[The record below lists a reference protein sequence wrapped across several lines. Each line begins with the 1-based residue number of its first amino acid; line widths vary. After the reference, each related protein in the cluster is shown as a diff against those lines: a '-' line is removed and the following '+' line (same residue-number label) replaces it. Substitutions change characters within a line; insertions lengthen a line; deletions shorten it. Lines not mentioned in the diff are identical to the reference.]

1 MNPSRFALILT
12 CCLLVSG
19 LTDAAH
25 SQTFNP
31 PDLNNPTKPD
41 PNYVPPVR
49 PPKLYLPPLV
59 DKSAFPAYDKDSYA
73 KMLMKQTRAK
83 TVWSAPTR
91 QEQSMLQSV
100 SESQLQQ
107 GVEDPKTLDLSWK
120 TAAYFFK
127 IQKYNQAEPLLKEIV
142 ATIESH
148 PQTPQ
153 SKAILEDAKKKLIE
167 INEARAKR
175 FLPGPVKFQFPR
187 MIPRKGLGNSSFSPS
202 SSSSPNSPSSGSSS
216 SSPSSSG
223 SPSFVSPPVTLPS
236 NAREVPG
243 VEFEFKSKSGFDYN
257 KLKGN

>member
-1 MNPSRFALILT
+1 
-12 CCLLVSG
+12 
-19 LTDAAH
+19 
-25 SQTFNP
+25 
-31 PDLNNPTKPD
+31 
-41 PNYVPPVR
+41 
-49 PPKLYLPPLV
+49 
-59 DKSAFPAYDKDSYA
+59 
-73 KMLMKQTRAK
+73 
-83 TVWSAPTR
+83 
-91 QEQSMLQSV
+91 MLQSV

-202 SSSSPNSPSSGSSS
+202 SSSSPNSPL
-216 SSPSSSG
+216 SG